1 MNELEEILQNWLNSE
16 PGVKSRMKKKKLKL
30 MVWLRYGNA
39 DANDV
44 NVNGFGLGALEK
56 TNENWSLDLEEPK
69 KVVFK
74 NCWLWKEVKNTY
86 ETNIIIINEFML

>member
-1 MNELEEILQNWLNSE
+1 
-16 PGVKSRMKKKKLKL
+16 MKKKKLKL

-56 TNENWSLDLEEPK
+56 TNEN
-69 KVVFK
+69 
-74 NCWLWKEVKNTY
+74 
-86 ETNIIIINEFML
+86 